1 MDVSQPQRAY
11 SFNPDFMDLMLDT
24 AWPDGFKR
32 EFETNFGQRSI
43 SFQTGIKH
51 LDSSAWTPA
60 TVRGGASD
68 RVTTSP
74 GDTPN
79 CCIDRRWLHSIES
92 IKNRSIMNATGS
104 SHGSGVRRLIEAL
117 DDRQNLVGASRMN
130 EVDGALA
137 IEQAVL

>member
-1 MDVSQPQRAY
+1 MDVSQLQRAY
-11 SFNPDFMDLMLDT
+11 SFNPDFMYLMLDT
-24 AWPDGFKR
+24 AWPDRFKR
-32 EFETNFGQRSI
+32 ESETNLGERSI

-51 LDSSAWTPA
+51 LNSSTWTPA
-60 TVRGGASD
+60 TVRGGAPD
-68 RVTTSP
+68 GVTTSS

-79 CCIDRRWLHSIES
+79 CGVDRRWLHSIES
-92 IKNRSIMNATGS
+92 IKNRAIMNATGS

-137 IEQAVL
+137 VEQAVL